1 MVAHAGDHGFNM
13 RQQIRMQLC
22 IVQQVVVIVRVDVA
36 QDVIDQ
42 RFVVVGVDGTRG
54 DVLNLTG
61 RQMDAQPVLF

>member
-13 RQQIRMQLC
+13 RQQIRVQLR

-42 RFVVVGVDGTRG
+42 RFVVVGVNGARG
-54 DVLNLTG
+54 NLLDLTG
-61 RQMDAQPVLF
+61 RQMDA